1 MRGPT
6 RPWLSHL
13 PAAVAVT
20 LLLLGC
26 GSEDEGDGGGPNSP
40 LEDPAATEASPEAT
54 VAEPDPDDLG
64 EDDER
69 AVRAAVNGYVRAING
84 RDAAAVCAVLAPG
97 ALDGVRLPESGPDC
111 ASSMRHS
118 IGFEGP
124 GGTPVWKR
132 TRIHALTAVSVDE
145 GRARVTATVS
155 HDFADRSQPSVE
167 EDVIYLERSGEAWV
181 VSKASATLYR
191 AIGYPEPPLRALT
204 PP

>member
-6 RPWLSHL
+6 RTLLSRL
-13 PAAVAVT
+13 SAVAAVT

-26 GSEDEGDGGGPNSP
+26 GSEDEDDGGASSP
-40 LEDPAATEASPEAT
+40 LEDPAATEASPEAA
-54 VAEPDPDDLG
+54 VPEPDPGELA

-69 AVRAAVNGYVRAING
+69 AVRAAANDYVRAVNAHDG
-84 RDAAAVCAVLAPG
+84 VAVCELLAPG

-111 ASSMRHS
+111 ASSLQHS

-132 TRIHALTAVSVDE
+132 TRIHELTAVSVDE
-145 GRARVTATVS
+145 GSARVTATVS
-155 HDFADRSQPSVE
+155 HDFADRAQPSVE
-167 EDVIYLERSGEAWV
+167 EDVIYLERSGEGWV

-191 AIGYPEPPLRALT
+191 AIGYPEPPLESLT